1 MTIADLQT
9 DAVKDGREGRRV
21 AGILSSVTR
30 RMTKDG
36 KAWAQVTL
44 EDLEGSVE
52 VLFFPAVLRPGR
64 ACRSPRTRSW

>member
-1 MTIADLQT
+1 M
-9 DAVKDGREGRRV
+9 

-36 KAWAQVTL
+36 KAWAQVVPL

-52 VLFFPAVLRPGR
+52 VLFFPARPTPR
-64 ACRSPRTRSW
+64 SACRSPKMRSS